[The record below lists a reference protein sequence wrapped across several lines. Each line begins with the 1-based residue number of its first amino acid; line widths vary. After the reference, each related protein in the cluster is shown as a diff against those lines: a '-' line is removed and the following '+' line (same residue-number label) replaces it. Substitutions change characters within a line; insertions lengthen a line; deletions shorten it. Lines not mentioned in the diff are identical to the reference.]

1 MLHDRILLTNAAK
14 HYKALPHQDDAW
26 KKLQA
31 QLEELHPELL
41 NEFQVGYRSGPTE
54 LVTMQQ
60 ARAIFGRSPTS
71 AQLADLNACLVRF
84 QINTAPR
91 IRHFLAQIAHES
103 GGLQWL
109 QELATG
115 DDYEGRLDL
124 GNTQPG
130 DGRRFKGAGVI
141 QLTGRANY
149 QAFADFMGDRRIM
162 EGCQY
167 VAATYP
173 FTSAG
178 FWWHN
183 NGMNT
188 LCDRGATVEQ
198 VTRRVNG
205 GFNGLND
212 RIAYYRKACEVI

>member
-1 MLHDRILLTNAAK
+1 MNKPILLTNAAK
-14 HYKALPHQDDAW
+14 YYKSLPHQIKAW
-26 KKLQA
+26 EELQA
-31 QLEELHPELL
+31 SLERSYPDLL
-41 NEFQVGYRSGPTE
+41 ERFAIAYRSGPIE
-54 LVTMQQ
+54 VLTMPQ
-60 ARAIFGRSPTS
+60 ARAIFGRSPTA
-71 AQLADLNACLVRF
+71 AQLADLNDCLRRF
-84 QINTAPR
+84 KIDTAPR
-91 IRHFLAQIAHES
+91 MRHFLAQIAHES

-130 DGRRFKGAGVI
+130 DGRRYKGAGVI

-149 QAFADFMGDRRIM
+149 QAFAIYMDDPRIM

-167 VAATYP
+167 VATRYP

-188 LCDRGATVEQ
+188 LCDRGSSVE
-198 VTRRVNG
+198 VITRRVNG
-205 GFNGLND
+205 GYNGLND